1 MIMMFALLSDP
12 AVIVGVPAVTV
23 IGWGVRELISIRER
37 LTRIETE
44 IKLRQPTYTP

>member
-1 MIMMFALLSDP
+1 MKIMLAMLTDPVIIVGAP
-12 AVIVGVPAVTV
+12 AVAV

-44 IKLRQPTYTP
+44 LKLRPPKD